1 VSDHVLRQRKTRK
14 QDPRWSTS
22 DEAYERSRPSEPTL
36 AQRVIALL
44 QEAPMTCD
52 EVQAL
57 IGGIHQSVS
66 PVFTKLAQDG
76 VIEPT
81 GDTRQTRSGR
91 AAKVM
96 RIALPK
102 PAELPQEPQPCADS
116 LFPMQSNERRML

>member
-1 VSDHVLRQRKTRK
+1 MSGHVLRQRKTRK

-36 AQRVIALL
+36 AQKVIALIR
-44 QEAPMTCD
+44 EAPRTCD

-57 IGGIHQSVS
+57 LDGLHQSVS
-66 PVFTKLAQDG
+66 PVVTKLAQDG

-102 PAELPQEPQPCADS
+102 PVELPQDPQPCADS
-116 LFPMQSNERRML
+116 LFPMQPNERRML

>member
-1 VSDHVLRQRKTRK
+1 
-14 QDPRWSTS
+14 
-22 DEAYERSRPSEPTL
+22 L

>member
-1 VSDHVLRQRKTRK
+1 MSGHVLRQRKTRK

-36 AQRVIALL
+36 AQKVIALIR
-44 QEAPMTCD
+44 EAPRTCD

-57 IGGIHQSVS
+57 LDGLHQSVS
-66 PVFTKLAQDG
+66 PVVTKLAQDG

>member
-36 AQRVIALL
+36 AQKVIALIR
-44 QEAPMTCD
+44 EAPRTCD

-57 IGGIHQSVS
+57 LDGLHQSVS
-66 PVFTKLAQDG
+66 PVVTKLAQDG

-81 GDTRQTRSGR
+81 GDTRQTRSRR

-116 LFPMQSNERRML
+116 LFPMQPNERRML